1 VSLRDPRRAP
11 IPRGR
16 GLGGRGAASTLLG
29 IILVAAVWE
38 ILHLA
43 LGTSALPSPLEAAT
57 TLAELFRRD
66 MATHLAASLLRV
78 LAATVV
84 QVVLGS
90 ALGLALGASARAEA
104 LVGPAVRVL
113 YPVPKI
119 AFLPLFMILFGI
131 GEVSKVLF
139 VAAVVVFQTVISVRD
154 GVAEIPPA
162 LFLSARSLGMG
173 RRGLYRHLYA
183 PAILPRVF
191 TSIRLGLGA
200 GMSALFF
207 AENYAT
213 RHGVGYLIMSSY
225 AMADYRSTFAGIL
238 ALSLLALALFALV
251 DAAEGRAC
259 PWLRAGHRGGD

>member
-1 VSLRDPRRAP
+1 MNRATL
-11 IPRGR
+11 PRGPLR
-16 GLGGRGAASTLLG
+16 RDRGGRGPAATLLG
-29 IILVAAVWE
+29 LLLVASAWE
-38 ILHLA
+38 LLHLA
-43 LGTSALPSPLEAAT
+43 LGTSALPSPIETAT
-57 TLAELFRRD
+57 TLVGLFGRG
-66 MATHLAASLLRV
+66 MLAHLAASLFRV
-78 LAATVV
+78 LSATALQVLLGAAV
-84 QVVLGS
+84 
-90 ALGLALGASARAEA
+90 GLALGASPRFET

-139 VAAVVVFQTVISVRD
+139 VAAVVVFQTIISVRD

-238 ALSLLALALFALV
+238 ALSLLALGLFSLA
-251 DAAEGRAC
+251 DAAERRAC
-259 PWLRAGHRGGD
+259 PWLRAGHRDPA